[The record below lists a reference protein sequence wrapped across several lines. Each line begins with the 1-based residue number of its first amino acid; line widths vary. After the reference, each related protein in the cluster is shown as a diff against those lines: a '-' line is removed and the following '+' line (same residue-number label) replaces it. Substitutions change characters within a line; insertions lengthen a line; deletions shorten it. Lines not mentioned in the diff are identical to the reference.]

1 MNSVIEKNTPAL
13 EIPAATAAY
22 AEFARNLDFDSI
34 PADVIDIAK
43 EQVVAT
49 IGSCLGGTNLPGGKA
64 LAQGLAIMGASD
76 KGTLFGRRERMP
88 APSAALY
95 NAGTAQIIDWD
106 DWVLISHVGGCVVPT
121 AFAAGE
127 YANASGRE
135 LITAIIIGNEIAGR
149 TSRAIQRGAYLGNGL
164 PNHQVETPLVAGRLM
179 GLDQLELRRAVG
191 HSAYMAMENCHLGWT
206 SDSKT
211 LMNGL
216 PAMWG
221 IVSASL
227 AKAGLVGNQDMVE
240 HPAGYLATVSEEVD
254 YDELIKGLG
263 EEWYTRTLHT
273 KRHPSCAYNLSAI
286 ECAIEIRRKVPD
298 FNPNKIAKIIIDCP
312 GVTVYVGTRYQAMQP
327 DMYEQIRTGALSH
340 VGLCFDG
347 GFGVMAALVEG
358 ELTYRQYLNDC
369 IFSPELQRLRPLVE
383 FRTNPE
389 MQKRYYSEYKYGSR
403 LEIIMKDGTR
413 HVEQRDQLL
422 GARDRQF
429 DHAEKFMEGASEML
443 PEAQSRAAIDA
454 LRNIESVANIN
465 SISHLFRPT

>member
-1 MNSVIEKNTPAL
+1 MRAL
-13 EIPAATAAY
+13 EIPATTAAY
-22 AEFARNLDFDSI
+22 AEFAKNLDFDAI

-43 EQVVAT
+43 EQAVAT

-76 KGTLFGRRERMP
+76 KGTLFGRSERMP
-88 APSAALY
+88 VPSAALY

-135 LITAIIIGNEIAGR
+135 LIAAIIIGNEIAGR

-179 GLDQLELRRAVG
+179 GLDELELRRAVG

-221 IVSASL
+221 IVSANL
-227 AKAGLVGNQDMVE
+227 AKAGLIGNQDMVE

-254 YDELIKGLG
+254 YSELIKGLG

-286 ECAIEIRRKVPD
+286 ECAIEIRRKTPD

-327 DMYEQIRTGALSH
+327 DIYEQIRSGALSH

-358 ELTYRQYLNDC
+358 ELTYRQYLAEC

-389 MQKRYYSEYKYGSR
+389 MQKRYYTEYKYGSR
-403 LEIIMKDGTR
+403 LEIIMEDGTR
-413 HVEQRDQLL
+413 HVEERVQLL

-429 DHAEKFMEGASEML
+429 DHAEKFMEGAREVL
-443 PEAQSRAAIDA
+443 PDSQSREAIDA
-454 LRNIESVANIN
+454 LRNLESVANIN
-465 SISHLFRPT
+465 SISHLFRPS